1 MICPSCAEERA
12 SRNNRLKISSCE
24 DCDADHLRF
33 PEIFSVKCD
42 CQLVGHDKSKL
53 KKLNDLPKS
62 LQRDPNVLVGNKE
75 INKDRMGDVK
85 KT

>member
-12 SRNNRLKISSCE
+12 SRNNKLKISSCE

-33 PEIFSVKCD
+33 PEIFTVKCD

-53 KKLNDLPKS
+53 KRLNDIPKP
-62 LQRDPNVLVGNKE
+62 LQSEIDELIGVEEIERSSDVNK
-75 INKDRMGDVK
+75 
-85 KT
+85 T